1 MPLSPDFA
9 AFSKTYE
16 EGNTQV
22 VFTKLIADLVIPV
35 SAMIKLVKGVPDS
48 FLLESVEDGSI
59 RGRYSF
65 LGMKPDLIWRCF
77 GDKAEINR
85 IARKD
90 RTAFTRA
97 VSAISVRTVIWTPA
111 FRCAPL

>member
-1 MPLSPDFA
+1 MTLSPDFA

-16 EGNTQV
+16 EGNAQV
-22 VFTKLIADLVIPV
+22 VFTKLIADLETPV
-35 SAMIKLVKGVPDS
+35 SAMIKPVKGAPDS

-85 IARKD
+85 IALKD

-97 VSAISVRTVIWTPA
+97 VSAISVRRVIWTPA
-111 FRCAPL
+111 LHCAPL